1 MFTLG
6 IILLT
11 IGGIL
16 KIWIKLSTRE
26 ETRALSP
33 QTISQRT
40 SAIQLMKQRKRYGFI
55 DSNILIAIGSI
66 LVLITAIFN

>member
-16 KIWIKLSTRE
+16 KIWMKLSTRE
-26 ETRALSP
+26 ETRSLSP
-33 QTISQRT
+33 RTVSQRT
-40 SAIQLMKQRKRYGFI
+40 SAIQLMKQRKRYGVI
-55 DSNILIAIGSI
+55 DSNIFIAIGLT